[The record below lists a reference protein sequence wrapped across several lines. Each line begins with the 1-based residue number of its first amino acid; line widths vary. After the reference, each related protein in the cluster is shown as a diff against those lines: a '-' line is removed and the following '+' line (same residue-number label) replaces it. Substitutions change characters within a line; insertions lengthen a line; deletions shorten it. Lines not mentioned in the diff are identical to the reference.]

1 MICRVLYHVSFEDLG
16 LWEDALAG
24 RGFAL
29 IRHQAGMDP
38 PAPEDWLSA
47 DLGIIL
53 GGPIGVNDAG
63 AYPWIEGELKLT
75 ADRLAAGRPLLG
87 ICLGAQMMA
96 KALGAPVY
104 TGARKEIGWSPL
116 VLSGEGLRSPLR
128 HLRDTPVLHWHG
140 DTFDLPEGARLLA
153 STPLTPHQAFLWGAK
168 ALALQFHPEVDATA
182 VERWLIGH
190 ACELAQ
196 GGFDPNALRADS
208 ARFGAD
214 LGLKSS
220 LVLEEWLQTVFPAS
234 GP

>member
-1 MICRVLYHVSFEDLG
+1 MICRVIYHVSFEDLG
-16 LWEDALAG
+16 LWEEALAG
-24 RGFAL
+24 RGFTL
-29 IRHQAGMDP
+29 IRHQAGLEP
-38 PAPEDWLSA
+38 PAPGDWLTA
-47 DLGIIL
+47 DLGVIL

-96 KALGAPVY
+96 RALGAPVY
-104 TGARKEIGWSPL
+104 AGAKKEIGWSAL
-116 VLSGEGLRSPLR
+116 ALTGEGLRSPLR

-153 STPLTPHQAFLWGAK
+153 STPLTPHQAFMWGTK

-190 ACELAQ
+190 TCELAQ

-208 ARFGAD
+208 ARFGAG
-214 LGLKSS
+214 LRLKSR
-220 LVLEEWLQTVFPAS
+220 LVLEEWLETALTA
-234 GP
+234 